1 VILQNFSKL
10 ATFGPKL
17 MAPALQEL
25 SNYSAS
31 DSWLPTLWS
40 RHVERQ
46 SVAGSPHHSTETI
59 YLRGPVEFTLKD
71 YFSIDTIDFDFEQQC
86 LPELTKLAGK
96 VFDLLE
102 AKGLLGRI
110 LITKLKPHSEIDEHH
125 DEGPYSDHFQR
136 VHLSL
141 VSSAQDYLACGN
153 ESVSMKPGEL
163 WWFNH
168 KVTHMAENWGAE
180 PRIHMILDYRT

>member
-1 VILQNFSKL
+1 MILENFSKL

-17 MAPALQEL
+17 MAPALFEL
-25 SNYSAS
+25 DHIVTPA
-31 DSWLPTLWS
+31 LWQ
-40 RHVERQ
+40 RHTERQ
-46 SVAGSPHHSTETI
+46 SVAGSPHHSTETVF
-59 YLRGPVEFTLKD
+59 LRGPIKFTIED
-71 YFSIDTIDFDFEQQC
+71 YFEIDSKDFTFEQTS
-86 LPELTKLAGK
+86 LPMLTQLGSSI
-96 VFDLLE
+96 F
-102 AKGLLGRI
+102 GLLSAKELGRV